1 MKHFYFLFSITLFIG
16 NLGFGQATD
25 LFISEYGEGSSG
37 SSKYIEIY
45 NGTGTTVNLA
55 NYELQR
61 VTNGGSF
68 PEATLSLSGNLVN
81 GATYV
86 VANNSTDTPDADLY
100 NSFCSWNGDD
110 AVALATSSGTLL
122 DVIGDENSHSDP
134 GSFWQVGTSGST
146 RDHRLVRKSSICS
159 PNSDAS
165 QSLGAT
171 DALSEWTYASYG
183 VGSAQAGHTADCSG
197 CTPPT
202 TQASSYS
209 TTSLGS
215 DSATLNWTSGNG
227 DEVLVL
233 VKESAAVDTD
243 PTDGTSYT
251 GNTAFSSGTELGTG
265 NYAVYAGTTANSVS
279 ITGLSPGV
287 TYHVAIFEYNTTDT
301 CYLTPGLTGNFTT
314 SCSTPTDI
322 SGLSSTIASEQV
334 DLSWS
339 NGSCYDDILVVAK
352 ASTAVT
358 VSPSGD
364 GTTYTANASFGSGTD
379 LGIGEYAVYKGT
391 GTSVSVSG
399 LTNGTTYHF
408 EVFARKGTS
417 WSAGVVINETP
428 FVIEEAVAG
437 DLLIT
442 EVSGDDSDGSND
454 NGYMEIFN
462 RSSKYINLGNIE
474 ARYFNSNN
482 GSNSTQQVTLSGTL
496 SPGSFIIVTQNGS
509 NYTTAFSDTADGTG
523 TNFFFNGGDDGCDV
537 YHTSNGVIDQFN
549 DNGTGQT
556 AWNWNDNFTYKR
568 NTTASGALESSW
580 DADGTNNTPRSKT
593 NLYFWTGATDTTWG
607 TSSNWDAGSIPGS
620 TTSVILANE
629 SNSPSITTS
638 ISIANLTNENNSTLL
653 VSKTGNL
660 EISGNLTNNGSL
672 TLDSDSNEFSSLIA
686 GSANGTGTLSYNKYT
701 NEIGSS
707 AIPGNDLIS
716 PPLSGQV
723 FSEFATA
730 NTGANGD
737 LATSG
742 NTTAFAPFDN
752 SSGTYVNYTDTE
764 TATLSAGKGYRAA
777 TDVAGGSTLKF
788 SGSVNTG
795 TVSINVTRFGVTYGT
810 LNLIGNPYPSYV
822 DIPTFLAHEV
832 ASGVSNQNLIED
844 IGGVYEYK
852 GDGTFSIINNANSTG
867 RLLAPGQAFFIP
879 AINDN
884 GQIDAYDIEFTSTMR
899 TTGTSDDFIDG
910 RDSETLTFLKLNMS
924 TSNKTFN
931 TEFYFNE
938 NASQGIDPGY
948 DAVVW
953 GNDAPD
959 YALYSHSVQNNTG
972 LDLGLQALS
981 DLDVLDIK
989 VPLGVNANAG
999 EQLTFSI
1006 SELNLPTNTEIY
1018 LEDVLKNT
1026 FTLLNNGDYILTP
1039 TNQVQGTGRFFL
1051 TFTNSA
1057 LSVSTDKLS
1066 SINIYNDLNLRKIVF
1081 EGLIQEP
1088 TRASIYDVQGR
1099 QLNSMGLN
1107 TSQTIQFMDVST
1119 LSSGIYIISLTNNNK
1134 KTISKKIIIK

>member
-1 MKHFYFLFSITLFIG
+1 MKHFYFLFSIVLLVSNFS
-16 NLGFGQATD
+16 FGQT
-25 LFISEYGEGSSG
+25 ISQYIETNSG
-37 SSKYIEIY
+37 SDPKGIEIWNNTGATLNFSTNNLVIEKGTNGASPGTDY
-45 NGTGTTVNLA
+45 TISNGTLADGDVIVIGTSGMQGIT
-55 NYELQR
+55 EG
-61 VTNGGSF
+61 NGSVFFLKSF
-68 PEATLSLSGNLVN
+68 
-81 GATYV
+81 TY
-86 VANNSTDTPDADLY
+86 
-100 NSFCSWNGDD
+100 NGDD
-110 AVALATSSGTLL
+110 ALVVKYGGTITDMFGLA
-122 DVIGDENSHSDP
+122 GDDP
-134 GSFWQVGTSGST
+134 GSSWSGSGVST
-146 RDHRLVRKSSICS
+146 ANQNIELNEGITTGDTDGWTDPSSRF
-159 PNSDAS
+159 N
-165 QSLGAT
+165 T
-171 DALSEWTYASYG
+171 LSTNPSGDGPVGFG
-183 VGSAQAGHTADCSG
+183 VAPVIPSG

-233 VKESAAVDTD
+233 VKEGATVDTN

-251 GNTAFSSGTELGTG
+251 GDIAFGSGTELGTG

-301 CYLTPGLTGNFTT
+301 CYLTPSLTGNFTT

-482 GSNSTQQVTLSGTL
+482 GSNSTQQVTLSGNL
-496 SPGSFIIVTQNGS
+496 NPGSFIIVTQNGS

>member
-1 MKHFYFLFSITLFIG
+1 MKHFYFLFSIVLLVN
-16 NLGFGQATD
+16 NLGFGQTTIYTQDFDGSSPTWNYTSNPTPYSTGSDDWDIVTTNSAPSGTTGSFWGVQD
-25 LFISEYGEGSSG
+25 IDNPNGGGAFEHTLTFDAINVTSYNSVEISFDFYTKGFDAGDEIRYEVFYGSSG
-37 SSKYIEIY
+37 SEIGQGIVGLNKNTQAWTTITVTIPDTADSAYIVL
-45 NGTGTTVNLA
+45 GA
-55 NYELQR
+55 QQ
-61 VTNGGSF
+61 NGGSDYAGF
-68 PEATLSLSGNLVN
+68 DNIKIE
-81 GATYV
+81 
-86 VANNSTDTPDADLY
+86 
-100 NSFCSWNGDD
+100 
-110 AVALATSSGTLL
+110 GTA
-122 DVIGDENSHSDP
+122 
-134 GSFWQVGTSGST
+134 GT
-146 RDHRLVRKSSICS
+146 
-159 PNSDAS
+159 
-165 QSLGAT
+165 
-171 DALSEWTYASYG
+171 
-183 VGSAQAGHTADCSG
+183 G

-301 CYLTPGLTGNFTT
+301 CYLTPSLTGNFTT

-482 GSNSTQQVTLSGTL
+482 GSNSTQQVTLSGNL
-496 SPGSFIIVTQNGS
+496 NPGSFIIVTQNGS

-660 EISGNLTNNGSL
+660 EISGNLTNNGIL

>member
-1 MKHFYFLFSITLFIG
+1 MKHFYFLFSIVLLVN
-16 NLGFGQATD
+16 NLGFGQTTIYTQDFDGSSPTWNYTSNPTPYSTGSDDWDIVTTNSAPSGTTGSFWGVQD
-25 LFISEYGEGSSG
+25 IDNPNGGGAFEHTLTFDAINVTSYNSVEISFDFYTKGFDAGDEIRYEVFYGSSG
-37 SSKYIEIY
+37 SEIGQGIVGLNKNTQAWTTITVTIPDTADSAYIVL
-45 NGTGTTVNLA
+45 GA
-55 NYELQR
+55 QQ
-61 VTNGGSF
+61 NGG
-68 PEATLSLSGNLVN
+68 
-81 GATYV
+81 
-86 VANNSTDTPDADLY
+86 TDYAGFD
-100 NSFCSWNGDD
+100 NIKIE
-110 AVALATSSGTLL
+110 GTA
-122 DVIGDENSHSDP
+122 
-134 GSFWQVGTSGST
+134 GT
-146 RDHRLVRKSSICS
+146 
-159 PNSDAS
+159 
-165 QSLGAT
+165 
-171 DALSEWTYASYG
+171 
-183 VGSAQAGHTADCSG
+183 G

-1057 LSVSTDKLS
+1057 LSVNTDKLS